1 MKFLLL
7 LCNIVSIFNC
17 AQNYKVT
24 YKFDYKKD
32 SLSSDYESVFM
43 ILDINKTTTKFYYNK
58 LLKYDSL
65 YRKGMQLSYANSL
78 QQLLTRKKASNENN
92 NFVFIQDK
100 YFMFSTID
108 DIKWEIKDSTKIAN
122 SYKLQMAETAWGG
135 RKWIAWFCSEIPISE
150 GPYKFRGLPGL
161 VMEVL
166 DTKKNYLYNL
176 VFFEKRL
183 TEYDTN
189 NILETHFGNKPLKIN
204 TNIYKKLLV
213 DEYNNPFAE
222 YQNMEDNNKWE
233 LDYFGKI
240 VNTKQGLRDITR
252 EYRIN
257 LKKNY
262 NPIELD
268 KAVKYTD

>member
-1 MKFLLL
+1 MSVFY
-7 LCNIVSIFNC
+7 C

-65 YRKGMQLSYANSL
+65 YRKGMQLSYTNSL
-78 QQLLTRKKASNENN
+78 QQLLTRKKASNKNN
-92 NFVFIQDK
+92 NFVFILDK
-100 YFMFSTID
+100 YFMFSTVD
-108 DIKWEIKDSTKIAN
+108 DIKWEIKDSTKIKN
-122 SYKLQMAETAWGG
+122 SYKLQMAETTWGA

-176 VFFEKRL
+176 VSFEKRL

-189 NILETHFGNKPLKIN
+189 NILETHFGDKPLKIN
-204 TNIYKKLLV
+204 INIYKKLLV

-257 LKKNY
+257 LKKKY

-268 KAVKYTD
+268 KAVKYAD